1 MRPYALIRS
10 HDGKEEER
18 INYADLYN
26 TWSRQFSLSQTYQ
39 VDFTMRHIPGFERG
53 YDIAQVQAEV
63 LFGGQTY
70 KIKEANPTLS
80 EKGTA
85 IKKITAQNA
94 LLDKLKNLRVAEQD
108 QDNTSSDTSSGDDQ
122 PGTHRAQAEQTYP
135 LDTVMHQFFDNN
147 DQGVNYEL
155 HGNFKPVT
163 EKVNGSC
170 LDFLTS
176 NLALSGGYWIP
187 DGNTLK
193 IYDLPSLTHKTGETF
208 RYLYDTTNVD
218 LQQSTTDL
226 VNQVDVKAGK
236 MEVTTGSDSGNVS
249 QNASGLIA
257 YAKSWLGRPYILG
270 GRTEAGSDCA
280 GFVHF
285 CYAKM
290 GINIGWTTYTQYQS
304 FHEVPQAQTG
314 DVGFY
319 GSRTAP
325 YHICL
330 FLDANTIIFEPQPGQ
345 VCKQEPVSWFRPD
358 WIGRNDQMA
367 ALINGSGGGDDSDSG
382 STSTQEYYALN
393 FTYKDQDSINQYDVH
408 KSGVQTLDAIYDKG
422 QAEQYLKAT
431 LQSQPAVSMTWTHKG
446 ACPYNLGDSI
456 FTIAPEL
463 NIRTDMIIFGMTVN
477 DFNQT
482 SDGSINFNSTG
493 KAMNDINQALRQQFK
508 GINNQMSGVIAG
520 VTGSDNGARHEDQ
533 FNDVVTVTQAETEA
547 AKKFTEGDATSANS
561 NNS

>member
-26 TWSRQFSLSQTYQ
+26 TWSRQFSLSQTFQ
-39 VDFTMRHIPGFERG
+39 VDFTMRHIPGFERV

-70 KIKEANPTLS
+70 KIKEVNPTLS

-108 QDNTSSDTSSGDDQ
+108 QDNTSSSDTGSGNDQ

-135 LDTVMHQFFDNN
+135 LDTIMHQFFDNN

-163 EKVNGSC
+163 EKANGSC

-193 IYDLPSLTHKTGETF
+193 IYDLASLTHKTGETF

-218 LQQSTTDL
+218 LQQSTADL

-257 YAKSWLGRPYILG
+257 YARSWRGRPYILG
-270 GRTEAGSDCA
+270 GRTEQGSDCA

-290 GINIGWTTYTQYQS
+290 GINIGWTTYTQVGS
-304 FHEVPQAQTG
+304 FHEVSQAQTG

-319 GSRTAP
+319 GSHNAP
-325 YHICL
+325 YHVCL
-330 FLDANTIIFEPQPGQ
+330 FLDANTVIFEPQEGQ
-345 VCKQEPVSWFRPD
+345 VCKEQPVSWFRPD

-367 ALINGSGGGDDSDSG
+367 ALINGSGSGDDSGGG

-408 KSGVQTLDAIYDKG
+408 KGNVQTLDAIYDKG

-456 FTIAPEL
+456 FTIAPEM
-463 NIRTDMIIFGMTVN
+463 NVKADMILFGFTTN
-477 DFNQT
+477 DFNPA
-482 SDGSINFNSTG
+482 SDSSINFNNTG
-493 KAMNDINQALRQQFK
+493 KAMNDINAALKLRFK
-508 GINNQMSGVIAG
+508 NINSQVAGIASASSVA
-520 VTGSDNGARHEDQ
+520 DNGVRHEDH
-533 FNDVVTVTQAETEA
+533 FSGMTVVNSTEMA
-547 AKKFTEGDATSANS
+547 KAKKLTETGAV
-561 NNS
+561 

>member
-26 TWSRQFSLSQTYQ
+26 TWSRQFSLSQTFQ
-39 VDFTMRHIPGFERG
+39 VDFTMRHIPGFERV

-70 KIKEANPTLS
+70 KIKEVNPTLS

-108 QDNTSSDTSSGDDQ
+108 QDNTSSSNTGSGDDQ
-122 PGTHRAQAEQTYP
+122 PGTHRAQPEQTYP

-147 DQGVNYEL
+147 DQGINYEL

-163 EKVNGSC
+163 EKANGSC

-176 NLALSGGYWIP
+176 NLAASGGYWIP

-193 IYDLPSLTHKTGETF
+193 IYDLASLTHKTGETF
-208 RYLYDTTNVD
+208 RYLYDTIGVD
-218 LQQSTTDL
+218 IQQSTADL
-226 VNQVDVKAGK
+226 VNVVNVKAGK
-236 MEVTTGSDSGNVS
+236 MEQVTSDGSGAVS
-249 QNASGLIA
+249 QNAQGLIS
-257 YAKSWLGRPYILG
+257 YARSWLGRPYISG
-270 GRTEAGSDCA
+270 GRTEQGSDCA

-319 GSRTAP
+319 GSRTGP
-325 YHICL
+325 YHVCL

-345 VCKQEPVSWFRPD
+345 VCKEEPVSWFRPD

-367 ALINGSGGGDDSDSG
+367 AIVNGGGSSDDGGGTD
-382 STSTQEYYALN
+382 TKEYYALN
-393 FTYKDQDSINQYDVH
+393 FTYKDQDSINLYDEH
-408 KSGVQTLDAIYDKG
+408 KGEDQTLDAIYDKN
-422 QAEQYLKAT
+422 QATAFLKRT

-456 FTIAPEL
+456 FTIAPEM
-463 NIRTDMIIFGMTVN
+463 NIRTDMIIFGITVN

-508 GINNQMSGVIAG
+508 GINQQMSGIIAG
-520 VTGSDNGARHEDQ
+520 GAGSDNGARHEDH
-533 FNDVVTVTQAETEA
+533 FTGMTLASAGEMA
-547 AKKFTEGDATSANS
+547 KAKKLTETGVI
-561 NNS
+561 

>member
-39 VDFTMRHIPGFERG
+39 VDFTMRHIPGFERV

-63 LFGGQTY
+63 IFGGQTY

-85 IKKITAQNA
+85 IKKITAQNS

-108 QDNTSSDTSSGDDQ
+108 QDNTSSSDTGSGNDQ
-122 PGTHRAQAEQTYP
+122 PGTHRAQTEQTYP

-163 EKVNGSC
+163 EKANGSC

-193 IYDLPSLTHKTGETF
+193 IYDLPSLAHKTGETF

-218 LQQSTTDL
+218 LQQSTADL

-257 YAKSWLGRPYILG
+257 YAKSWLGRPYISG
-270 GRTEAGSDCA
+270 GRTEDGSDCA

-290 GINIGWTTYTQYQS
+290 GINIGWTTYTQVGS
-304 FHEVPQAQTG
+304 FHEVSQAQTG

-319 GSRTAP
+319 GSRNAP

-345 VCKQEPVSWFRPD
+345 VCKREPVSWFRPD

-367 ALINGSGGGDDSDSG
+367 ALINGNGGGDDSGG

-408 KSGVQTLDAIYDKG
+408 KGEPQTLDAIYDRG

-431 LQSQPAVSMTWTHKG
+431 LQSQPAISMTWTHKG
-446 ACPYNLGDSI
+446 ACPYSLGDSI
-456 FTIAPEL
+456 FTIAPEM
-463 NIRTDMIIFGMTVN
+463 NIKTDMIIFGFTTN
-477 DFNQT
+477 DFNST
-482 SDGSINFNSTG
+482 SDSSINFNSTG
-493 KAMNDINQALRQQFK
+493 QAMNDINAALKQRFK
-508 GINNQMSGVIAG
+508 NINSQVAGIASASSVA
-520 VTGSDNGARHEDQ
+520 DNGVRHEDH
-533 FNDVVTVTQAETEA
+533 FSGMTVVNSTEMA
-547 AKKFTEGDATSANS
+547 KAKKLTETGAV
-561 NNS
+561 